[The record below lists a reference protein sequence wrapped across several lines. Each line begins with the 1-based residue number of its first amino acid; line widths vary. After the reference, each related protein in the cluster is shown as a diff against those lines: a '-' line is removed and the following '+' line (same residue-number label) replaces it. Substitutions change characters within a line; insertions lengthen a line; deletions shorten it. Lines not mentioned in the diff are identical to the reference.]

1 MQRLVTG
8 ILAHVDAGK
17 TTLSEAILFKTERIR
32 KLGRVDK
39 GDAFLD
45 NYALERERGITIFSK
60 QAVFER
66 GDVSFTLIDTPGHVD
81 FSTEMER
88 ALSVL
93 DIAILV
99 ISGTDGIQ
107 AHTRTLWRLLK
118 HYDIPTFIFVNKM
131 DREGCDRAALQ
142 HEFEEQLSDACVAFD
157 DPQRDERIA
166 MCDEEV
172 MEKYLETGAVTE
184 DDIRDLA
191 AERKLFP
198 CFYGSALKLDGVDE
212 LLDGLAAYSPRAY
225 AADEFAARVYKIG
238 RDTEGNRLTYM
249 KVTGGLLKNRDII
262 EYTAVK
268 EDTVLLRRTDEDQT
282 QEPEAVSYREKVT
295 QIRVYE
301 GERYDTVEA
310 AEQGM
315 VVAVPGLTATYAGQ
329 VFGAE
334 EDVPAADIVPVMTY
348 KVLARDRSAL
358 QRLLPKF
365 RILEEEDPTLG
376 IAWNDALKELQI
388 RVMGDIQLEIIKRQM
403 LDRFG
408 EDVDFDRGSVLYKET
423 VTEPVLGVGH
433 FEPLRHYAEAQLL
446 IEPAERGSGINAES
460 RVSTNDLE
468 LNWQR
473 LILTHIFE
481 RTHRGVLTGAEL
493 TDVNIALVAGRAH
506 LKHTEG
512 GDFRQATYRAVRQ
525 GLMRAASEGRCVLLE
540 PYYELTVEL
549 PRVNCG
555 RAMSDIEGR
564 SGRVTSQYEIGAQD
578 LVGITGIAP
587 VATMQGYSR
596 EVAAY
601 TKGLGSVYCSFYGY
615 LPCHNSEEVIA
626 ASGYDPAADLRN
638 PASSV
643 FCAHGAGFVVEWNDV
658 DSYKH
663 LDWDMSTGKLA
674 GENENDQFAPVNF
687 VSHAGEAPAIGT
699 DEIDA
704 IIARTAH
711 ANKREK
717 TYRNP
722 FRKHRGETYGSRPGS
737 AAGTGSTGNGST
749 QVNGSV
755 IGSGQRGNGTG
766 GTSQDAS
773 GLKKFMKPFDLKD
786 RYLLVDGYN
795 IIFKWHELSALA
807 EDNVDGARKR
817 LNDILCDYQS
827 QKGCKLIVVYDAYRV
842 KGHPTE
848 FFKYHN
854 IIVVYTKEAETAD
867 RFIERFAHENAKQT
881 DISVATSDGLEQI
894 IIRGAGCKLVS
905 ANDLLVDVEALRHGT
920 REKIDTGPAG
930 NATTRLGDIM
940 IE

>member
-1 MQRLVTG
+1 MHRLVIG

-17 TTLSEAILFKTERIR
+17 TTLSEAILYKTERIR
-32 KLGRVDK
+32 RLGRVDK
-39 GDAFLD
+39 KDAFLD

-60 QAVFER
+60 QAVFSR
-66 GDVSFTLIDTPGHVD
+66 GDFSFTLIDTPGHVD
-81 FSTEMER
+81 FSAEMER
-88 ALSVL
+88 TLSVL
-93 DIAILV
+93 DIAVLV

-107 AHTRTLWRLLK
+107 AHTRTLWRLLS

-131 DREGCDRAALQ
+131 DREGCDRAVLQ
-142 HEFEEQLSDACVAFD
+142 HELEEQFSDACVAFD
-157 DPQRDERIA
+157 DPIRDERIA

-172 MEKYLETGAVTE
+172 MERYLEEGAISAE
-184 DDIRDLA
+184 EIRGLI
-191 AERKLFP
+191 AERLLFP

-212 LLDGLAAYSPRAY
+212 FLDGLAEYSPQAFSS
-225 AADEFAARVYKIG
+225 DEFAARVYKIG

-249 KVTGGLLKNRDII
+249 KITGGVLKNRDVI

-268 EDTVLLRRTDEDQT
+268 EDMVLLRRTDEDT
-282 QEPEAVSYREKVT
+282 AAEPEPVEYREKVT
-295 QIRVYE
+295 QLRVYE
-301 GERYDTVEA
+301 GERFVTVEA

-329 VFGAE
+329 VLGAE
-334 EDVPAADIVPVMTY
+334 EEAPAADIVPVMTY
-348 KVLARDRSAL
+348 KVLARDHSAL

-403 LDRFG
+403 FDRFG
-408 EDVDFDRGSVLYKET
+408 ENVDFDRGSVLYKET
-423 VTEPVLGVGH
+423 VSGPVLGVGH

-460 RVSTNDLE
+460 RVSTNDLD

-481 RTHRGVLTGAEL
+481 RTHRGVMTGAEL

-525 GLMRAASEGRCVLLE
+525 GLMRAASEGKCVLLE

-555 RAMSDIEGR
+555 RAMTDIEGR
-564 SGRVTSQYEIGAQD
+564 FGRVTSQYEIGTHD
-578 LVGITGIAP
+578 FVGITGIAP
-587 VATMQGYSR
+587 VSTMQGYSR

-615 LPCHNSEEVIA
+615 MPCHNSEEVIA
-626 ASGYDPAADLRN
+626 AAGYDPLADLRN

-674 GENENDQFAPVNF
+674 GESENDQFAPINF
-687 VSHAGEAPAIGT
+687 VSHVGEAPVIGT

-704 IIARTAH
+704 IIAKTAH
-711 ANKREK
+711 ANRREK

-722 FRKHRGETYGSRPGS
+722 FRKHRGSKDGDAGRRSGTYGTKNANNSGN
-737 AAGTGSTGNGST
+737 AAGAGQNGNAGKGAAS
-749 QVNGSV
+749 
-755 IGSGQRGNGTG
+755 
-766 GTSQDAS
+766 DAS
-773 GLKKFMKPFDLKD
+773 GLKKFMKPFDLREK
-786 RYLLVDGYN
+786 YLLVDGYN
-795 IIFKWHELSALA
+795 IIFKWPELSALA
-807 EDNVDGARKR
+807 KDNVDGARER
-817 LNDILCDYQS
+817 LNDILCDYQA

-905 ANDLLVDVEALRHGT
+905 ANDLLADVEALRGGT
-920 REKIDTGPAG
+920 REKIDAG
-930 NATTRLGDIM
+930 LSENATTRLGDIM
-940 IE
+940 KDGKG